1 MKKDVSDWEICD
13 DWTTG
18 TREKKW
24 LLSKEKEKWLFKE
37 PKIEGEMYA
46 EVVAYLLGTKIFNL
60 EVPETHFAI
69 FKGKKG
75 VISKAFTIDNIQ
87 LIEAVDFFGPEFN
100 ESDLKM
106 YTIEQSLEVAKSFDE
121 EETFIAM
128 CIFDYIIANQDRHC
142 QNWGVLLN
150 GKHSDQKMAP
160 FYDNGS
166 SLLNGYNEDKV
177 NSMLS
182 NTPEFEA
189 FTNRAQSIFT
199 VGQEEK
205 PKANK
210 LFSFLINYDRDIFK
224 KSLARF
230 NHCDCDIILNTIKK
244 VPSDIISN
252 ERKTL
257 IAKLIMYR
265 VFRINEYLK
274 EGE

>member
-1 MKKDVSDWEICD
+1 MIKDVSNWKISE

-24 LLSKEKEKWLFKE
+24 LLSEKEEKWLFKE

-60 EVPETHFAI
+60 EVPETYFAI

-75 VISKAFTIDNIQ
+75 VISKSFIVDDIQ

-106 YTIEQSLEVAKSFDE
+106 YTIEQSLEVAKSFDDE
-121 EETFIAM
+121 ATFIAM

-142 QNWGVLLN
+142 QNWGVLQN
-150 GKHSDQKMAP
+150 IKDVDHKMAP

-189 FTNRAQSIFT
+189 FTNRAHSIFT
-199 VGQEEK
+199 IGQEEK

-224 KSLARF
+224 KSFARF